1 MPLSIEEKK
10 SIIAYRVQKADSVFI
25 EASDNATM
33 NHWNL
38 VANRLYYAVFHM
50 ASALLIDKGFTS
62 KTHNGVICLLG
73 QEFATKGL
81 LDKDEM
87 RLVSR
92 LQNMRHAGDYDDMF
106 DWAEEDVKPLFN
118 RTELLIKKMK
128 SFIIVGGIVCFI
140 LLILPFSIIS
150 DWHGPIVEKSLK
162 LLAQMFFRHFS
173 VAKIK
178 YLQFN
183 LTIHP
188 KPQ

>member
-1 MPLSIEEKK
+1 MALDIESQKEIVK
-10 SIIAYRVQKADSVFI
+10 YRVEKAEKTLI
-25 EASDNATM
+25 EAKDCAACG
-33 NHWNL
+33 HWTL
-38 VANRLYYAVFHM
+38 AANRLYYAVFHM

-62 KTHNGVICLLG
+62 KTHSGVICLLG

-128 SFIIVGGIVCFI
+128 S
-140 LLILPFSIIS
+140 LLSL
-150 DWHGPIVEKSLK
+150 VE
-162 LLAQMFFRHFS
+162 
-173 VAKIK
+173 
-178 YLQFN
+178 
-183 LTIHP
+183 
-188 KPQ
+188 

>member
-62 KTHNGVICLLG
+62 KTHSGVICFCWGRNLQL
-73 QEFATKGL
+73 KG

-128 SFIIVGGIVCFI
+128 S
-140 LLILPFSIIS
+140 LLSL
-150 DWHGPIVEKSLK
+150 VE
-162 LLAQMFFRHFS
+162 
-173 VAKIK
+173 
-178 YLQFN
+178 
-183 LTIHP
+183 
-188 KPQ
+188 

>member
-10 SIIAYRVQKADSVFI
+10 SIIAYRIQKADSVFI

-62 KTHNGVICLLG
+62 KTHSGVICLLG

-92 LQNMRHAGDYDDMF
+92 LQNMRHAGEMCIRDRTSSSSFRLPSSGNGTDTDS
-106 DWAEEDVKPLFN
+106 PLF
-118 RTELLIKKMK
+118 
-128 SFIIVGGIVCFI
+128 
-140 LLILPFSIIS
+140 SIRVR
-150 DWHGPIVEKSLK
+150 G
-162 LLAQMFFRHFS
+162 
-173 VAKIK
+173 
-178 YLQFN
+178 
-183 LTIHP
+183 
-188 KPQ
+188 

>member
-62 KTHNGVICLLG
+62 KTHSGVICLLG

-92 LQNMRHAGDYDDMF
+92 LQNMRHAGDYDDM
-106 DWAEEDVKPLFN
+106 LS
-118 RTELLIKKMK
+118 LIH
-128 SFIIVGGIVCFI
+128 I
-140 LLILPFSIIS
+140 
-150 DWHGPIVEKSLK
+150 
-162 LLAQMFFRHFS
+162 
-173 VAKIK
+173 
-178 YLQFN
+178 
-183 LTIHP
+183 
-188 KPQ
+188 

>member
-62 KTHNGVICLLG
+62 KTHSGVICLLG

-106 DWAEEDVKPLFN
+106 CKRETKRISSLSN
-118 RTELLIKKMK
+118 
-128 SFIIVGGIVCFI
+128 
-140 LLILPFSIIS
+140 PFSC
-150 DWHGPIVEKSLK
+150 KFL
-162 LLAQMFFRHFS
+162 
-173 VAKIK
+173 
-178 YLQFN
+178 
-183 LTIHP
+183 
-188 KPQ
+188 PQQTNYTAMGLRCKTFIYQ

>member
-10 SIIAYRVQKADSVFI
+10 SIIVYRIQKADSVFI
-25 EASDNATM
+25 EALDNATM

-73 QEFATKGL
+73 QEFTAKGL

-106 DWAEEDVKPLFN
+106 DWEEDDVKPLLD
-118 RTELLIKKMK
+118 RTKLLIQKMK
-128 SFIIVGGIVCFI
+128 DLIS
-140 LLILPFSIIS
+140 LL
-150 DWHGPIVEKSLK
+150 E
-162 LLAQMFFRHFS
+162 
-173 VAKIK
+173 
-178 YLQFN
+178 
-183 LTIHP
+183 
-188 KPQ
+188 

>member
-1 MPLSIEEKK
+1 MSLSIEEKK

-62 KTHNGVICLLG
+62 KTHSGVICLLG

-81 LDKDEM
+81 LDKDDM
-87 RLVSR
+87 SLVSR

-128 SFIIVGGIVCFI
+128 S
-140 LLILPFSIIS
+140 LLSL
-150 DWHGPIVEKSLK
+150 VE
-162 LLAQMFFRHFS
+162 
-173 VAKIK
+173 
-178 YLQFN
+178 
-183 LTIHP
+183 
-188 KPQ
+188 